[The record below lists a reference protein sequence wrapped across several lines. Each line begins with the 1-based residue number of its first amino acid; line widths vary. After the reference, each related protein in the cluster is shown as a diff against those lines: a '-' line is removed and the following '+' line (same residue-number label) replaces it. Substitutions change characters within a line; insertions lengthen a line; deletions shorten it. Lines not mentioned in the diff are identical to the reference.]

1 MIRLPVITTTGPW
14 SSSRIVRLLVTGL
27 AVDGTGR
34 KRLALAGGRSLR
46 WNRWVGGIYRTIG
59 TVP

>member
-1 MIRLPVITTTGPW
+1 MIRLPVIPTTGSW

-27 AVDGTGR
+27 VVDGTGR
-34 KRLALAGGRSLR
+34 KRSALAGGRSLR
-46 WNRWVGGIYRTIG
+46 WNRWVGGTYRTIG